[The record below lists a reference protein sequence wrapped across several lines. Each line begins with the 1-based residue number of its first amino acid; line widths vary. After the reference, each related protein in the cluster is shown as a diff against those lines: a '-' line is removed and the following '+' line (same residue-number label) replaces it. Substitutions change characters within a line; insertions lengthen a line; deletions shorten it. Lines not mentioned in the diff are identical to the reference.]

1 LKQKSKTLLFKFL
14 KQDPKQIENILSAK
28 KLKTQKSVKLKRDE
42 QQLRQFISK
51 KIIVRLKRRKR
62 DLRKVKKTNRKLI
75 MLFPKKRMTFSNEK
89 KKQNADTD
97 NLFVF
102 KIYSK

>member
-1 LKQKSKTLLFKFL
+1 MLFKFL

-28 KLKTQKSVKLKRDE
+28 KLKTQKSVKLKRGE

-51 KIIVRLKRRKR
+51 KVTVRLKRRKR
-62 DLRKVKKTNRKLI
+62 DLKKIKKTNPKLI
-75 MLFPKKRMTFSNEK
+75 MPFPQKRMTFSNEK
-89 KKQNADTD
+89 KHKIAD

-102 KIYSK
+102 NLF